1 MVMMMNEI
9 ETFTLMA
16 LASEIRKAMKKKK
29 RQTQPQT
36 QAAVTYAHFSLTYFC
51 SSICFFFVTHFSV
64 LQQLR
69 FQTITLDLECYC
81 ITKSVGFSFAICFHV
96 FGSFHFLKNHTSG
109 GTLRRERFTA
119 DVCFDCEMIRH
130 SIHQQKQLE
139 SRNVRRK
146 KCEKVNEPRI
156 NVL

>member
-51 SSICFFFVTHFSV
+51 SSICFFFRYSFLRSPAVTVSNDYARFGMLLHYEIGWVFVCYLLSCVRLVSLLEKSHIWGNTSEREIHSGCV
-64 LQQLR
+64 LRLWNDTA
-69 FQTITLDLECYC
+69 FHSS
-81 ITKSVGFSFAICFHV
+81 TKAI
-96 FGSFHFLKNHTSG
+96 
-109 GTLRRERFTA
+109 RIE
-119 DVCFDCEMIRH
+119 
-130 SIHQQKQLE
+130 
-139 SRNVRRK
+139 
-146 KCEKVNEPRI
+146 KCAS
-156 NVL
+156 

>member
-1 MVMMMNEI
+1 MMNEI

-16 LASEIRKAMKKKK
+16 LASEIRKAMKKRSGKHSHRHK
-29 RQTQPQT
+29 QQ
-36 QAAVTYAHFSLTYFC
+36 SLTLISLLHIFVPLYV
-51 SSICFFFVTHFSV
+51 FFFVTHFSV

-119 DVCFDCEMIRH
+119 DVCFDCEMIWH